1 MERFSHWYPEDY
13 LYPYASDSL
22 YKYVRQGRSFT
33 LQDALNL
40 FEKEKHELWVR
51 LSMEQQA
58 EEQRIHNA
66 IVEDLMDQ
74 QLYEQRKANV
84 LLAGIL
90 AATTATAVAASTPR
104 YHYHSH
110 Y

>member
-1 MERFSHWYPEDY
+1 
-13 LYPYASDSL
+13 
-22 YKYVRQGRSFT
+22 
-33 LQDALNL
+33 
-40 FEKEKHELWVR
+40 
-51 LSMEQQA
+51 MEQQA

-90 AATTATAVAASTPR
+90 AATTATAYRR
-104 YHYHSH
+104 YY
-110 Y
+110 

>member
-1 MERFSHWYPEDY
+1 
-13 LYPYASDSL
+13 
-22 YKYVRQGRSFT
+22 VRQGRSFT

-66 IVEDLMDQ
+66 IVEDLMNQ

-84 LLAGIL
+84 LLTGIL

-104 YHYHSH
+104 YHYHYH

>member
-1 MERFSHWYPEDY
+1 
-13 LYPYASDSL
+13 
-22 YKYVRQGRSFT
+22 
-33 LQDALNL
+33 
-40 FEKEKHELWVR
+40 
-51 LSMEQQA
+51 MEQQA

-104 YHYHSH
+104 YHYHYH

>member
-1 MERFSHWYPEDY
+1 M
-13 LYPYASDSL
+13 
-22 YKYVRQGRSFT
+22 RQGRSFT